1 MGALAAVIVINI
13 IIGFTQEYKAEKALN
28 ALLKLDVPT
37 ARVLRNGEVDTLPAA
52 ELVPGDIVLLEEGVA
67 IPADIRLCKSRHLFE
82 FFAGNL
88 INIIL
93 LGESVNLQVIEA
105 ILTGESTAIEKNTL
119 KMAAKRPPLG
129 DRLNMGYMSTMVV
142 KGRGKGIVVTTG
154 ASTEM
159 GKISVRLNNAKSPKT
174 PLQKRLTKLGIIL
187 VIVAVVLC
195 AIIVVVGFA
204 RGNYWL
210 DMLRVGVSL
219 AVSVIPEGLV
229 AVTTV
234 TMAIGVSRMSKHNV
248 LVRQLHA
255 VETLGSITTICSD
268 KVRGSCDTFTFFWQ
282 MTRHRRDLTNVF

>member
-1 MGALAAVIVINI
+1 MKLNVIHKISL
-13 IIGFTQEYKAEKALN
+13 FYA
-28 ALLKLDVPT
+28 
-37 ARVLRNGEVDTLPAA
+37 GEA
-52 ELVPGDIVLLEEGVA
+52 
-67 IPADIRLCKSRHLFE
+67 
-82 FFAGNL
+82 
-88 INIIL
+88 
-93 LGESVNLQVIEA
+93 VNLQVIEA
-105 ILTGESTAIEKNTL
+105 ILTGESTAIEKNTQ

-129 DRLNMGYMSTMVV
+129 DRLNMGYMSTVVV
-142 KGRGKGIVVTTG
+142 KGRGKGIVTTTG

-187 VIVAVVLC
+187 VIVAVGLC
-195 AIIVVVGFA
+195 VIIVVVGFV

-210 DMLRVGVSL
+210 DMLKVGVSL

-268 KVRGSCDTFTFFWQ
+268 KVSDT
-282 MTRHRRDLTNVF
+282 